1 MQHSHP
7 SAQKS
12 ELVVNCSHAFL
23 CLWTWPGDDND
34 DEGPSNSLTTTLTQ
48 SSHSLLLS
56 PSSSFTWMMTRK
68 RSSFA
73 FVSAGQALGA
83 AATALFAVRVS
94 SPAIVFLTTLSLLYT
109 KPFPS
114 PSPSPITPVVVQSR
128 VPRTTLILVLL
139 SLSALSFL
147 IDGLAYIAYAVFNR
161 VWSLGT
167 GIPLASVLGLV
178 AYAGLA
184 ALGAWKDINN
194 VQVWFLT
201 RVRLAIAMALAL
213 DITQVALTLSINA
226 RDRAHLCSNPKLSKC
241 IPDIFHLLTPC
252 LRAVFLFTLLLVLNS
267 PRITYNHVERQPEP
281 EAVGEENTPLQE
293 DGPAAESSKY
303 GTFTTQDQCES
314 GPPPMSSDVKEI
326 PSKRESSF
334 ATLRRLGRYMCLCN
348 SKSLEFAFAVTTFL
362 HLIVRVL
369 KPLSPIFLGAAV
381 NAFVSPSAVAYPI
394 PMPLGTSPYPYIFL
408 FVATYFLTSQGGIP
422 ALILT
427 FGACIGERADATL
440 ESAYVAHLSGLL
452 LGNSTGLRV
461 KGSLY
466 PTGAVPKLLEAV
478 SVCAAAF
485 LDSLIGVI
493 VLGLLFGWQ
502 VALGAFIVLSIYV
515 FVTSVLSRALSLC
528 TVPYSSSRVYPAFAL
543 FTLVQALIACG
554 GLLLGSLYVAQG
566 VVDGIWSV
574 GGWVA
579 WVWYWVA
586 LVLPLS
592 SIPCPH
598 GTLLDVRL
606 VLDVLNQPA
615 EVADCGKLS
624 LEGEGGA
631 EVRFENVSFTYPY
644 SAEHAQT
651 YGSLLSSV
659 SFTLAASST
668 VALVG
673 APGSGKSTIMKLL
686 YRLYLPDV
694 NGGSI
699 YIDGKDIRDL
709 SSHSLREKLAIV
721 AKVDADERRA
731 AISRALAKAAR
742 VVLVEGDLDDET
754 LTLVSGARTV
764 LWEAGATNLGRIQE
778 CVDQIIVLKDGGI
791 VEQGAFDELVAANG
805 VFASM
810 WAEYAQ
816 STSAL
821 AGPPPVGYDA
831 EAVGTEGDGV
841 VADSPR
847 PATAS
852 LRPTDSVR
860 APSFRAP
867 AASIRAEST
876 APIVPPK
883 DNTVPVSFP
892 TSGAEEDLA
901 TAPTP
906 VAFPTS
912 GDPSSQ
918 TPGPVAFPVSDDA
931 RSVASQPRPAIPGHV
946 QGASVTF
953 DTTTTPPRPGTPDP
967 SGTPNADATEGKRK
981 RISSQNF
988 QRLARRISLSTPRKG
1003 AGIPGIAN
1011 IANVLKRDSS
1021 FKADNKDKD
1030 EAKTGESSSKDADV
1044 ASATGSGSGLASG
1057 ADSARNSGEI
1067 SRQAEK
1073 DKEREEKKKRRRSF
1087 MQFGSSG
1094 ST

>member
-1 MQHSHP
+1 
-7 SAQKS
+7 
-12 ELVVNCSHAFL
+12 
-23 CLWTWPGDDND
+23 
-34 DEGPSNSLTTTLTQ
+34 
-48 SSHSLLLS
+48 
-56 PSSSFTWMMTRK
+56 MTRK
-68 RSSFA
+68 RSSLA
-73 FVSAGQALGA
+73 FVSAGPALGA
-83 AATALFAVRVS
+83 TATALFAVRVS
-94 SPAIVFLTTLSLLYT
+94 SPAIILLTTLSLLYT

-128 VPRTTLILVLL
+128 VPRTSLILILL
-139 SLSALSFL
+139 SFSALSFF
-147 IDGLAYIAYAVFNR
+147 IDGLAYVAYAVFNG

-184 ALGAWKDINN
+184 ALGAWKDMNN

-201 RVRLAIAMALAL
+201 RVKLAIAMALAL
-213 DITQVALTLSINA
+213 DITQVALTLSINT
-226 RDRAHLCSNPKLSKC
+226 RDRAHLCSSPKLSKC

-252 LRAVFLFTLLLVLNS
+252 LRVLFLFTLLLVLNS
-267 PRITYNHVERQPEP
+267 PRITYNHVERQPES
-281 EAVGEENTPLQE
+281 ETAGEENTPLQE
-293 DGPAAESSKY
+293 DGPTAESSKY
-303 GTFTTQDQCES
+303 GTFTTQGQCES
-314 GPPPMSSDVKEI
+314 GPPPVSSDVKEV

-334 ATLRRLGRYMCLCN
+334 ATLRRLGRYICPSN
-348 SKSLEFAFAVTTFL
+348 SKKFEFAFAFTTFL

-369 KPLSPIFLGAAV
+369 KPLLPIFLGAAV
-381 NAFVSPSAVAYPI
+381 NAFVSQSVVTYPI

-422 ALILT
+422 ALTLT
-427 FGACIGERADATL
+427 LGACIGEHADATL

-461 KGSLY
+461 KGNLY
-466 PTGAVPKLLEAV
+466 PTGAVSKLLEAV
-478 SVCAAAF
+478 SVCAAAV

-493 VLGLLFGWQ
+493 VLGLLFGWV
-502 VALGAFIVLSIYV
+502 VALGTFIVLSVYV
-515 FVTSVLSRALSLC
+515 LVTIVLSRALSLS

-574 GGWVA
+574 GAWVA

-598 GTLLDVRL
+598 GTLLDVRF
-606 VLDVLNQPA
+606 VLDALNQPA
-615 EVADCGKLS
+615 EVIDRGKVS
-624 LEGEGGA
+624 LDGEGGA

-644 SAEHAQT
+644 SAEHAQP

-659 SFTLAASST
+659 SFTLPASST

-686 YRLYLPDV
+686 YRLYLPGV

-699 YIDGKDIRDL
+699 YIDGKDIRGL
-709 SSHSLREKLAIV
+709 SSLSLREKLAVV
-721 AKVDADERRA
+721 AKVDADERRT

-754 LTLVSGARTV
+754 LALVSGARTV
-764 LWEAGATNLGRIQE
+764 LWEVGATNLGRIQE
-778 CVDQIIVLKDGGI
+778 CVDKIIVLKDGGI
-791 VEQGAFDELVAANG
+791 VEEGTFDELVAANG

-816 STSAL
+816 STSAP

-831 EAVGTEGDGV
+831 EAVDTEGDGLV
-841 VADSPR
+841 VADSPE
-847 PATAS
+847 PVTTS

-860 APSFRAP
+860 APSLHAP
-867 AASIRAEST
+867 AVSIRAEST
-876 APIVPPK
+876 APVVPPK
-883 DNTVPVSFP
+883 DTTVPISFP
-892 TSGAEEDLA
+892 TSGPEEELA

-912 GDPSSQ
+912 DDQAPE
-918 TPGPVAFPVSDDA
+918 PVAFPVSDDG
-931 RSVASQPRPAIPGHV
+931 RSVASQPRPTIPGHA

-953 DTTTTPPRPGTPDP
+953 DTTTTPPRSGTPDP
-967 SGTPNADATEGKRK
+967 SGTPNADATATESKRK

-1030 EAKTGESSSKDADV
+1030 ETKTGESSSKDADV
-1044 ASATGSGSGLASG
+1044 ASASGSGSGLASG

>member
-1 MQHSHP
+1 
-7 SAQKS
+7 
-12 ELVVNCSHAFL
+12 
-23 CLWTWPGDDND
+23 
-34 DEGPSNSLTTTLTQ
+34 
-48 SSHSLLLS
+48 
-56 PSSSFTWMMTRK
+56 MMTRK

-73 FVSAGQALGA
+73 FVSAGQALGG

-128 VPRTTLILVLL
+128 VPRTTLILVFL
-139 SLSALSFL
+139 SLSAVSFL
-147 IDGLAYIAYAVFNR
+147 IDGLAYITYAVFNR
-161 VWSLGT
+161 AWSLGT

-184 ALGAWKDINN
+184 AVGAWKDINN
-194 VQVWFLT
+194 VQVWFFT

-213 DITQVALTLSINA
+213 DITQVVLTLSINA
-226 RDRAHLCSNPKLSKC
+226 RDRAHLCSDPKLSKC

-252 LRAVFLFTLLLVLNS
+252 LRALFLFTLLLILNS
-267 PRITYNHVERQPEP
+267 PRITYNHVERQPES

-293 DGPAAESSKY
+293 DGPTAESSKY
-303 GTFTTQDQCES
+303 GTFITHGQCES
-314 GPPPMSSDVKEI
+314 GPPPVSSDVKC
-326 PSKRESSF
+326 ESSL
-334 ATLRRLGRYMCLCN
+334 ATLRRLGRYICPSN

-369 KPLSPIFLGAAV
+369 KPLSPISLGAAV

-408 FVATYFLTSQGGIP
+408 FVTTYFLTSQGGIP
-422 ALILT
+422 ALILAL
-427 FGACIGERADATL
+427 GACIGERADAAL

-452 LGNSTGLRV
+452 LGNSAGLRV

-466 PTGAVPKLLEAV
+466 PTGAVSKLLEAV
-478 SVCAAAF
+478 SVSVAAF
-485 LDSLIGVI
+485 LDSLIGAI

-502 VALGAFIVLSIYV
+502 VALGALIVLSVYV
-515 FVTSVLSRALSLC
+515 LVTIVLSRTLSLC

-586 LVLPLS
+586 IVLPLS

-598 GTLLDVRL
+598 GTLLDVRF
-606 VLDVLNQPA
+606 VLDALNQPT

-631 EVRFENVSFTYPY
+631 EVRFENVSFTYPD
-644 SAEHAQT
+644 SAEHAQS

-659 SFTLAASST
+659 SFTLDASST

-764 LWEAGATNLGRIQE
+764 LWEVGATNLGRIQGR
-778 CVDQIIVLKDGGI
+778 VDQIIVLKDGEI
-791 VEQGAFDELVAANG
+791 VEQGAFDELVGANG

-810 WAEYAQ
+810 WAEYVQ

-821 AGPPPVGYDA
+821 
-831 EAVGTEGDGV
+831 
-841 VADSPR
+841 ADSPR
-847 PATAS
+847 PATTS

-918 TPGPVAFPVSDDA
+918 TGGPVAFPVSDDA
-931 RSVASQPRPAIPGHV
+931 RSVASQPRAAIPGHV

-953 DTTTTPPRPGTPDP
+953 DTTTTPPRSGTPDP

-1087 MQFGSSG
+1087 MQFGSGG